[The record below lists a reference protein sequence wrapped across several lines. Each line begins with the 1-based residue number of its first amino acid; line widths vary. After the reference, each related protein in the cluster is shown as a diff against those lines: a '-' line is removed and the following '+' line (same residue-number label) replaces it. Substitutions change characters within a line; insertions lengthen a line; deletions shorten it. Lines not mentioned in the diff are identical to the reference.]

1 MQQSLSPKA
10 TSVDEFTF
18 RPGAKTAHHVAKPE
32 RGTML
37 LFLSNEFERWER

>member
-10 TSVDEFTF
+10 TPVDEFAF
-18 RPGAKTAHHVAKPE
+18 RPGAKTAHHVAMPA

-37 LFLSNEFERWER
+37 LSLSNEFEHWER